1 MGKSLHFPQP
11 HLYVKWSDICTYL
24 QDPRHLR
31 ESPLCIPSA
40 WSINS
45 SNMNS
50 YYYGNF
56 QQAWKIHF
64 SEIMIILMVKIIM
77 MKQLTYIDLDS
88 MLSGL
93 QT

>member
-1 MGKSLHFPQP
+1 MDKSLHFPQP
-11 HLYVKWSDICTYL
+11 HLYVKWSESCIYL
-24 QDPRHLR
+24 QNPGSLR
-31 ESPLCIPSA
+31 ESPLIMPSA

-56 QQAWKIHF
+56 QQAWKMHF
-64 SEIMIILMVKIIM
+64 SEIMIILMVKIII
-77 MKQLTYIDLDS
+77 MKQLTCIDLDS

-93 QT
+93 QA